1 MDLELFTVILN
12 KEGNIELK
20 FSDDIKKSL
29 SIEKIKELLKDDVQ
43 DHLNPIITKLIQ
55 AAF

>member
-1 MDLELFTVILN
+1 MDLELFTVVLN
-12 KEGNIELK
+12 GEGNIELK

-29 SIEKIKELLKDDVQ
+29 SINEIENLLKDDVQ
-43 DHLNPIITKLIQ
+43 EHLNPIITKLIQ

>member
-1 MDLELFTVILN
+1 MDLELFTVVLN
-12 KEGNIELK
+12 EEGNIELK

-29 SIEKIKELLKDDVQ
+29 SINEIENLLKDDVQ
-43 DHLNPIITKLIQ
+43 EHLNPIITKLIQ

>member
-1 MDLELFTVILN
+1 MDLELFTVVLN
-12 KEGNIELK
+12 GEGTIELK

-29 SIEKIKELLKDDVQ
+29 SINEIENLLKDDVQ
-43 DHLNPIITKLIQ
+43 EHLSPIITKLIQ